1 MLDNSSLVIHA
12 AMISDQGVY
21 ECEVTSE
28 VDRISLRHEVR
39 VFNRS
44 RITEHPAHGKVI
56 QVIQGDHMS
65 CDTH

>member
-1 MLDNSSLVIHA
+1 
-12 AMISDQGVY
+12 MISDQGVY

-28 VDRISLRHEVR
+28 VDRFSLKHEVR

-44 RITEHPAHGKVI
+44 RIMEHPAHGTVI
-56 QVIQGDHMS
+56 QVIQGDYMS